1 MEIQDKPNLLFNHY
15 SFINLN
21 YYLPNKR
28 NIILKNNTY
37 NCNFNKINP
46 TCNGKIQPVENKRN
60 VNTPNYSNSK
70 NTNSSINLN
79 K

>member
-28 NIILKNNTY
+28 NTILKNNTY

-46 TCNGKIQPVENKRN
+46 TCNGKIQPGKIKGILVLQIIQIQK
-60 VNTPNYSNSK
+60 
-70 NTNSSINLN
+70 IQIHQ
-79 K
+79 